1 MKWTRH
7 VSVLL
12 FMIASIAQGQ
22 FNAVED
28 ATTDTG
34 NVFVYENPKG
44 FGKVL
49 DLVNLP
55 QKTYRSVSVREDFI
69 PFEGMEIA
77 SIEVIVFDEKNQ
89 VIEDTTQW
97 DPNLHFVSK
106 PNQYRW
112 NAQLV
117 KRQLMICEGDL
128 VDAQLMVDNEVVLR
142 QRTIY
147 RDAVIQLHI
156 IDNHRVKVHVLV
168 QNNRHWQVLFEG
180 GPGSIQLGFGVYDIF
195 SIPQSIQ
202 IAAKGNFNK
211 WNPYSVFLHH
221 SLRNIFKSGLD
232 VKTKVLHENTSQEFE
247 SKVQRKFLAFNT
259 KWAFQGKVSFNKSKL
274 VDRSFEAPYD
284 LVSNRQ
290 SLWLARSFSA
300 RHLGNAFSLSRWTVG
315 LRYLRRGY
323 SRIPESQPFYES
335 EQFVALG
342 VGLVSRDFYEVEELV
357 QFRAYDYL
365 TKGWNIAL
373 IGGYEIG
380 EYRGKRL
387 GLALKMNASKVY
399 PNLGHLTA
407 GIHANLYL
415 KSGAYDQASF
425 RLFDQY
431 ISNPISLGK
440 LTFRQ
445 FVATSATM
453 SMNRTP
459 NDFFSFNS
467 VQGLDGRLL
476 NYSSSLV
483 ANFESVFYTP
493 ITWWNSRGNFYGFAD
508 FALTTSGSPRDFDK
522 SILHHGYG
530 VGIRFQARNLGLNF
544 VDIALG
550 FYPTYQIADAPF
562 FNYLFSTTPRLYE
575 VGSLRFPSYYSPDI

>member
-1 MKWTRH
+1 MKWTLH
-7 VSVLL
+7 LGLL
-12 FMIASIAQGQ
+12 FLLTASLARGQ
-22 FNAVED
+22 FNAAIED
-28 ATTDTG
+28 STESD
-34 NVFVYENPKG
+34 NVFVYEDPKG

-55 QKTYRSVSVREDFI
+55 QKTNRSISVREDFL

-89 VIEDTTQW
+89 VIEDTAQW
-97 DPNLHFVSK
+97 NPNVHFVSK

-112 NAQLV
+112 NAKLV
-117 KRQLMICEGDL
+117 KRQLMFREGDL
-128 VDAQLMVDNEVVLR
+128 VDAQLMVDNEVILR

-147 RDAVIQLHI
+147 RDAVIQLHR
-156 IDNHRVKVHVLV
+156 IDDHRVKVNVLV

-195 SIPQSIQ
+195 SIPQTIQ
-202 IAAKGNFNK
+202 VAAKGNFNK
-211 WNPYSVFLHH
+211 WNPYSAFLRHD
-221 SLRNIFKSGLD
+221 LRNVFKSGLD
-232 VKTKVLHENTSQEFE
+232 INTILLHENTSQEFE
-247 SKVQRKFLAFNT
+247 TKVQRKFLAFNT
-259 KWAFQGKVSFNKSKL
+259 KWAFQAKMNFNKSKL

-284 LVSNRQ
+284 LTSNRQ

-300 RHLGNAFSLSRWTVG
+300 RHLGKAFSLSRWTVG
-315 LRYLRRGY
+315 LRYMHRGY

-335 EQFVALG
+335 EQFVAFG
-342 VGLVSRDFYEVEELV
+342 IGLVSRDFYEVEELV

-365 TKGWNIAL
+365 VKGWNIAL
-373 IGGYEIG
+373 IGAYEMS
-380 EYRGKRL
+380 ENRGQRI
-387 GLALKMNASKVY
+387 GLAVKMNASKIY
-399 PNLGHLTA
+399 PRLGHMTA
-407 GIHANLYL
+407 GIHANIYL
-415 KSGAYDQASF
+415 KSASYDQASI

-431 ISNPISLGK
+431 ISNPVALGELK
-440 LTFRQ
+440 FRQ
-445 FVATSATM
+445 FIATSATM
-453 SMNRTP
+453 SMDRTP
-459 NDFFSFNS
+459 NDFFSFS
-467 VQGLDGRLL
+467 AVQGLDGRLL

-508 FALTTSGSPRDFDK
+508 FALTTSGGPRDFDK

-544 VDIALG
+544 VDIAFG

-562 FNYLFSTTPRLYE
+562 FNYLFSTTPRLYD
-575 VGSLRFPSYYSPDI
+575 VGSLRSPGYYSPDI